1 MTNQSPRVLLI
12 NIDLEWLRS
21 ARALL
26 RERGFYAV
34 ATRKLSIAL
43 ELQSKY
49 QPEIII
55 TAIKFT
61 RTKGQAVI
69 DALHKQERKASILV
83 TYDKTTSEYTKELV
97 AGSYFNIFCLP
108 IEPEILISHVNQAW
122 LHYKEK
128 NSLFQYLEE
137 YQDRLHDQLD
147 WLAWKTH
154 NKHEFK
160 VKYSQALMANIR
172 NTILQGMGLGSLI
185 TRMDLLQL
193 KMKKDGDTY
202 IVPQKDIDNIIL
214 STQNV
219 HKWLGNMEKIN
230 QALERQYEL
239 SEISSDQFGETIINS
254 IHAIEK
260 FRAIKN
266 HKINIAD
273 LKINSPILGNTDAIG
288 LCIRELAINAF
299 KFSPEASS
307 IDIVKFESPLI
318 VLIGILNDIQPMGG
332 GITGVPD
339 VYASQLYE
347 PFYKLN
353 NIYDE
358 RFFDEDFSMGTGLTI
373 VQGAV
378 QQMGGQIF
386 ISEII
391 DHSSTTSQLRR
402 IMVQLVFKKST
413 EQAKQETKAS

>member
-1 MTNQSPRVLLI
+1 MPNQSPRVLLI
-12 NIDLEWLRS
+12 HHSLEWLKS
-21 ARALL
+21 TRALL

-43 ELQSKY
+43 ELQSRY
-49 QPEIII
+49 RPEIII
-55 TAIKFT
+55 TTIKFT
-61 RTKGQAVI
+61 RSKGQEVI
-69 DALHKQERKASILV
+69 DALHRQERKASILV
-83 TYDKTTSEYTKELV
+83 IYNETTAEQMQELV
-97 AGSYFNIFCLP
+97 AGSYFNSFSLP

-193 KMKKDGDTY
+193 KMKKDGDSY

-230 QALERQYEL
+230 QALERHYEL
-239 SEISSDQFGETIINS
+239 TEISSEQFSEEIINS
-254 IHAIEK
+254 VHAIEK

-273 LKINSPILGNTDAIG
+273 LKLDSPIIGNTDAIG

-318 VLIGILNDIQPMGG
+318 VLIGVLNDILPMGG

-358 RFFDEDFSMGTGLTI
+358 RFFDEDFSMGIGLTI
-373 VQGAV
+373 VQGII

-386 ISEII
+386 ISEIT
-391 DHSSTTSQLRR
+391 DHSSKVSQLRR
-402 IMVQLVFKKST
+402 VMVQLIFKKNS
-413 EQAKQETKAS
+413 EQSKNKAKAS